1 MNETYNTQNN
11 IFSYE
16 QFLTEN
22 VELKKILSKV
32 ENLLTNERS
41 EKISIQKIHE
51 EFKSIHEKTKKE
63 LHDLSNKYINLNN
76 EKLTLEKRF
85 ELELIRQKGIFDKQK
100 EAYEHQLLRLSAFDS
115 ENIRNKAIF
124 ECENKLKEKMLQKDC
139 EIEALNEEIH
149 EYKRKNELLN
159 SEFETMKLEAMKEID
174 MLKDSHKA
182 EVRELLFKIQLLSEK
197 NEQNSDKEAYRDLKN
212 EYDLM
217 RRQNTEYLAEIN
229 LLRRE
234 KEGSTLEKNDIR
246 LQLMKDYDS
255 EKLKNK
261 IMEADYD
268 RANHLLKNLEY
279 ENSYLKSKLEEKNDE
294 LRASIEEKFNYAKQ
308 LREKEI
314 DFESFK
320 AEIKVLRQ
328 KIEERDREINET
340 INMSSEKEK
349 HKFIQE
355 KEEKDLLID
364 QIERLSLELRE
375 NQIEFKNFYERAN
388 EEIHI
393 YKRDFYIVSEEKRNM
408 QNRIIEL
415 QQELEFIK
423 DEFDRKVVSINYL
436 EKELTSTQEKY
447 RELTLKEVENS
458 KLLNEKSN
466 HLLKKNEELEQSI
479 KTNNDLVKMLKEGSY
494 NDKRVKELIIQ
505 KEKYKQ
511 KVSKF
516 LKKV

>member
-1 MNETYNTQNN
+1 M
-11 IFSYE
+11 S
-16 QFLTEN
+16 
-22 VELKKILSKV
+22 
-32 ENLLTNERS
+32 
-41 EKISIQKIHE
+41 
-51 EFKSIHEKTKKE
+51 
-63 LHDLSNKYINLNN
+63 
-76 EKLTLEKRF
+76 
-85 ELELIRQKGIFDKQK
+85 
-100 EAYEHQLLRLSAFDS
+100 
-115 ENIRNKAIF
+115 
-124 ECENKLKEKMLQKDC
+124 
-139 EIEALNEEIH
+139 
-149 EYKRKNELLN
+149 
-159 SEFETMKLEAMKEID
+159 
-174 MLKDSHKA
+174 
-182 EVRELLFKIQLLSEK
+182 
-197 NEQNSDKEAYRDLKN
+197 
-212 EYDLM
+212 
-217 RRQNTEYLAEIN
+217 
-229 LLRRE
+229 RE

-294 LRASIEEKFNYAKQ
+294 LRVSIEEKFNYAKQ

-349 HKFIQE
+349 QKFIQE
-355 KEEKDLLID
+355 KEEKDLLMD

-423 DEFDRKVVSINYL
+423 DEFERKVVSINYL

-466 HLLKKNEELEQSI
+466 YLLKKNEELEQSI

-511 KVSKF
+511 KVS
-516 LKKV
+516 